1 MKQTTKYIS
10 MTASVKYCWSNM
22 LSSRQGFSKQ
32 VHFISTKEIYTESL
46 LSPPELIKNVNA
58 YEIICKQDKYGNMVP

>member
-1 MKQTTKYIS
+1 
-10 MTASVKYCWSNM
+10 M

-58 YEIICKQDKYGNMVP
+58 YDIICKQDKYGNMVP